1 MLKEISIGKLKE
13 AAYNPRVPLVP
24 GMPEFEKL
32 KKSIEEFGNVEPIVW
47 NEKTGNVVGGHQ
59 RLQVLKSLG
68 YKKAD
73 CVVISASEAEEKV
86 LNLALNKI
94 KGDWDYAKLKAVLS
108 DFDGNTVDLTG
119 FGADEVALYLASDE
133 GITEG
138 NLGDYEP
145 EEEDIYSSYVVTL
158 KFDHRDDAKQWI
170 EDHGYDAMVRE
181 NAGTTVIR
189 MDE

>member
-1 MLKEISIGKLKE
+1 MVKQIDVKKLKE
-13 AAYNPRVPLVP
+13 AAYNPRVPLAP

-32 KKSIEEFGNVEPIVW
+32 RKSIEEFGNVEPIVW
-47 NEKTGNVVGGHQ
+47 NETTGNVVGGHQ
-59 RLQVLKSLG
+59 RLAVLKSLG
-68 YKKAD
+68 HKKVD
-73 CVVISASEAEEKV
+73 CVVISASEAEERV

-94 KGDWDYAKLKAVLS
+94 KGDWDYEKLKAILS
-108 DFDGNTVDLTG
+108 DFDGDTVDLTG

-133 GITEG
+133 GVTEG

-158 KFDHRDDAKQWI
+158 KFDHREDAKQWI
-170 EDHGYDAMVRE
+170 DAHGYDAIVRE